1 MRDLVAL
8 AGGAVLFVLLA
19 TANSGGY
26 RYGVSDQAFYQPA
39 VAISVDPTLF
49 PRDRVVLESQT
60 KLWLGDSVLA
70 FAARLVGGDLPT
82 LFVIVYVVTLLALF
96 TAAIALSNALAM
108 DRWTTAIFLILLTL
122 RHRIPKTGAN
132 SLEGYMHPRMLAF
145 ACGLAALSALVRN
158 RMGVAV
164 LFVAVAAL
172 VHTTV
177 ALWFGAAL
185 AAAVGWQMGA
195 RKAAALAGSGI
206 LVVAIVV
213 ASVDRLRWRVSAMDG
228 AWVAVLGDK
237 DYLFL
242 SGWPAYAWLLNLA
255 YPAVLWLIY
264 RRRDTMGLTVPGEPA
279 LIAGCIALAGI
290 FVISVPFNLAE
301 VALAVQLQVN
311 RVFWLLD
318 AVVSLY
324 IAWWIASD
332 VFRHRFRAAAVV
344 AAVLVG
350 LSMARGA
357 YIVVV
362 DNGGRLVTTDLEPS
376 AWTDAMRWLR
386 TQPSSWHVFAD
397 PLHAV
402 TLGPSVRVAAER
414 DTLLE
419 SNKDSALAMYD
430 RTVAMRLA
438 ERERAVGDFSSL
450 RLEDIRRLART
461 YGLDVLVDRNTRQF
475 ELPILYRNAE
485 FNIYDLR

>member
-1 MRDLVAL
+1 
-8 AGGAVLFVLLA
+8 
-19 TANSGGY
+19 
-26 RYGVSDQAFYQPA
+26 
-39 VAISVDPTLF
+39 
-49 PRDRVVLESQT
+49 
-60 KLWLGDSVLA
+60 
-70 FAARLVGGDLPT
+70 
-82 LFVIVYVVTLLALF
+82 
-96 TAAIALSNALAM
+96 M
-108 DRWTTAIFLILLTL
+108 DA
-122 RHRIPKTGAN
+122 
-132 SLEGYMHPRMLAF
+132 
-145 ACGLAALSALVRN
+145 
-158 RMGVAV
+158 
-164 LFVAVAAL
+164 
-172 VHTTV
+172 
-177 ALWFGAAL
+177 
-185 AAAVGWQMGA
+185 
-195 RKAAALAGSGI
+195 
-206 LVVAIVV
+206 
-213 ASVDRLRWRVSAMDG
+213 

-357 YIVVV
+357 YIVGV